1 MLNYLD
7 VLVLDK
13 QELNLFQFEE
23 LDIYKPEIYKL
34 DRLRPEPDI
43 FMFLNK
49 LMLELQKKITF
60 FILLMLTIIIITT
73 TITAI
78 TQVLIFP
85 SYFSVFEFP
94 IHPEKVNLYMYNNF
108 YIK

>member
-1 MLNYLD
+1 
-7 VLVLDK
+7 
-13 QELNLFQFEE
+13 
-23 LDIYKPEIYKL
+23 
-34 DRLRPEPDI
+34 
-43 FMFLNK
+43 MFLNK
-49 LMLELQKKITF
+49 LMLELKKKITTL